1 MTLKSRVTVVA
12 AVTFVLLALI
22 GAFTANS
29 YLTAQSSGTEIVS
42 KLEPAAANASKLLLS
57 TADMERGIR
66 SYVATQRA
74 ASLSPYAEGSNVSE
88 AAVAE
93 LEALLAGTDPVLERQ
108 VERVSKART
117 DWIESVATPTISLV
131 RAGQP
136 QAAET
141 LLDSTASMRS
151 FELLRARATALNTQI
166 DARLAAQFANFGN
179 VAASLGVVLIASG
192 LLIIIGLV
200 LLWWLLRRWVLR
212 PLKQLGGQLRHVTGD
227 DGNKEAEIFPI
238 GPPEIAQV
246 ATDAEDMRQRL
257 VRETENV
264 HRAYESFDSEEPV
277 VIALRAEL
285 SRGPQAFAVGLN
297 IYGEME
303 SSESEVAGDWW
314 DAVSLPDGR
323 TAVIITDISGH
334 GPQAGIA
341 GLRLKLALVGM
352 LEAGSSLVAAF
363 DRGVKLFA
371 ETPSRFATAAAVVL
385 DPHTH
390 EIEWINAGHL
400 PPLVVSPNGLS
411 RELAI
416 TGPLLS
422 ALGGNWTSAR
432 TTISPDDIV
441 VMWTD
446 GITESRDAA
455 GEELEVSGL
464 TKIITGAQA
473 NAQVEPVHLVR
484 KVLAAGRARAVN
496 WGSDDRTLVIAAFDD
511 ARRSDT

>member
-12 AVTFVLLALI
+12 AVTFVLLTFI
-22 GAFTANS
+22 SAFTANR
-29 YLTAQSSGTEIVS
+29 YLAAQSSGTEIVS

-88 AAVAE
+88 AAVEE
-93 LEALLAGTDPVLERQ
+93 LEALLSGTDPVLERQ
-108 VERVSKART
+108 VERVAKART
-117 DWIESVATPTISLV
+117 DWIESVATPTIALV
-131 RAGQP
+131 RSGQP
-136 QAAET
+136 EAAEV
-141 LLDSTASMRS
+141 LLDSTASMRN

-166 DARLAAQFANFGN
+166 DSRLAAQFANFGN
-179 VAASLGVVLIASG
+179 LANSLGVVLIASG
-192 LLIIIGLV
+192 LLIIVGLV

-212 PLKQLGGQLRHVTGD
+212 PLRQLGAQLRHVTGD
-227 DGNKEAEIFPI
+227 DGNKNAEIFPI

-285 SRGPQAFAVGLN
+285 SREPHVFAVGLN

-314 DAVSLPDGR
+314 DAVALPDGR

-341 GLRLKLALVGM
+341 GLRLKLALIGM
-352 LEAGSSLVAAF
+352 LEAGSSLVSAF

-371 ETPSRFATAAAVVL
+371 DTPSRFATAAAVAI
-385 DPHTH
+385 DPRTH
-390 EIEWINAGHL
+390 ELEWVNAGHL
-400 PPLVVSPNGLS
+400 PPLVISPNGVA
-411 RELAI
+411 RELTI

-422 ALGGNWTSAR
+422 ALGGNWTSSR
-432 TTISPDDIV
+432 TTVAPNDIV

-455 GEELEVSGL
+455 GDELEVSGL
-464 TKIITGAQA
+464 TAIITAAQT
-473 NAQVEPVHLVR
+473 NAQVEPVQLVR
-484 KVLAAGRARAVN
+484 KVLAAGRARSVN
-496 WGSDDRTLVIAAFDD
+496 WGNDDRTLVIAAFDD
-511 ARRSDT
+511 ARVSDN